1 MINFGAHFVA
11 KDDTFT
17 VNKGGWS
24 SFNLYPRQLAD
35 VNGDGRDDIVGFTK
49 DVIYVSLGQS
59 GGSFGAHFVAKDDAF
74 TVNKGGWSSFDL
86 YPRQLGDVNGDGRDD
101 IVGFAEDAIYVS
113 LGQSNG
119 TFGAHFVAKDDT
131 MTVNKGGWSNF
142 NLYPRQLGDVN
153 GDGRD
158 DIVGF
163 GSNGVFVSLGQSDG
177 SFGAHF
183 VAKDDAFTVNKGGWS
198 SFDLYPRQLGDVNGD
213 GRDDIVGFAKDAIY
227 VSLGQS
233 NGTFGAHFV
242 AKDDTM
248 TVNKGG
254 WSSFN
259 LYPRQLGD
267 VNGDGRD
274 DIVGFGYNGVFVSL
288 GQSDGTFGAHFVPK
302 DDTFTVNRGGWS
314 SFDLYPRQLGDV
326 NGDGLDDVVGFAE
339 DAVFVS
345 LTRFGFNNQLL
356 TDFRGMKGD
365 LTNLIVGDYNGDGKD
380 DFIRQEKG
388 EYANDDINTAQIYL
402 SNGDGSFIGQLL
414 TDFRGMKGD
423 LTNLIVGDYNGD
435 GKDDF
440 IRQEKG
446 EYANDD
452 INTAQIYLSN
462 GDGSFTGQLLTDFA
476 FMSGDVTNLILG
488 DYNGDGKDDFIRQE
502 KGEFATDDFLT
513 AQIYLSNGDGS
524 FTGQLLTDFAF
535 MSGDVTNLIVGDY
548 NGDGKDDFIRQEKG
562 EFATDD
568 FLTAQIYLSNG
579 DGSFTGQLLT
589 DFAFM
594 SGDVTNLIVGDYNG
608 DGKDDFIRQEKGEFA
623 TDDIN
628 TAQIYLSNGDGS
640 FTGQLLTD
648 FALMS
653 GDVTNL
659 IVGDYNGDGKDD
671 FIRQEKG
678 EFATDDIN
686 TAQIYLSN
694 GNGTFNSQ
702 DLNYSNRMNG
712 DFTNLILGNFNGD
725 GKDDFIRQE
734 KGAWDDNDILT
745 AEVYISSVV

>member
-1 MINFGAHFVA
+1 MAMVAMILSVL
-11 KDDTFT
+11 D
-17 VNKGGWS
+17 
-24 SFNLYPRQLAD
+24 
-35 VNGDGRDDIVGFTK
+35 RD
-49 DVIYVSLGQS
+49 
-59 GGSFGAHFVAKDDAF
+59 
-74 TVNKGGWSSFDL
+74 
-86 YPRQLGDVNGDGRDD
+86 
-101 IVGFAEDAIYVS
+101 
-113 LGQSNG
+113 
-119 TFGAHFVAKDDT
+119 
-131 MTVNKGGWSNF
+131 
-142 NLYPRQLGDVN
+142 
-153 GDGRD
+153 
-158 DIVGF
+158 
-163 GSNGVFVSLGQSDG
+163 GVFVSLGQSDG

-213 GRDDIVGFAKDAIY
+213 GRDDIVGFAEDAIY

>member
-24 SFNLYPRQLAD
+24 SFGSYPRQLAD
-35 VNGDGRDDIVGFTK
+35 VNGDGRDDIVGFAE
-49 DVIYVSLGQS
+49 DAIYVSLGQS
-59 GGSFGAHFVAKDDAF
+59 GGTFGAHFVAKDDTFTVNRGGWSSFNLYPRQLGDVNGDDRDDIVGFGRDAVFVSLGQSDGTFGAHFVAKDDAFTVNKGGWSSFGSYPRQLADVNGDGRDDIVGFAEDAVFVSLGQSDGTFGAHFVAKDDAF

-101 IVGFAEDAIYVS
+101 IVGFAE
-113 LGQSNG
+113 
-119 TFGAHFVAKDDT
+119 
-131 MTVNKGGWSNF
+131 
-142 NLYPRQLGDVN
+142 
-153 GDGRD
+153 
-158 DIVGF
+158 
-163 GSNGVFVSLGQSDG
+163 
-177 SFGAHF
+177 
-183 VAKDDAFTVNKGGWS
+183 
-198 SFDLYPRQLGDVNGD
+198 
-213 GRDDIVGFAKDAIY
+213 DAIY

-388 EYANDDINTAQIYL
+388 EFANDDINTAQIYL
-402 SNGDGSFIGQLL
+402 SNGDGSFTGQLLTDFRGMKGDLTNLIVGDYNGDGKDDFIRQEKGEYATDDINTAQIYLSNGDGSFTGQLL

-476 FMSGDVTNLILG
+476 FMSGEVTNLILG

-502 KGEFATDDFLT
+502 KGEFANDDINT
-513 AQIYLSNGDGS
+513 AQIFLSNGDGS

-535 MSGDVTNLIVGDY
+535 MSG
-548 NGDGKDDFIRQEKG
+548 E
-562 EFATDD
+562 
-568 FLTAQIYLSNG
+568 
-579 DGSFTGQLLT
+579 
-589 DFAFM
+589 
-594 SGDVTNLIVGDYNG
+594 VTNLIVGDYNG

-628 TAQIYLSNGDGS
+628 TAQIFLSNGDGS

-648 FALMS
+648 FAFMS
-653 GDVTNL
+653 GEVTNL